1 MNQFHN
7 QLRGVLSLLDSIERD
22 LKVNDLTPN
31 EKQVLY
37 TVAKTQKQEANIS
50 DIVNSSGLS
59 RSSVYKTLK
68 KLIDADVVA
77 LIQSDHDKRE
87 FLVKLS

>member
-1 MNQFHN
+1 MNQFNN

>member
-68 KLIDADVVA
+68 KLKDAHVVA